1 MADTS
6 VSYQCPNCGA
16 PLQFKPKDKTV
27 TCDYCDTKFDV
38 PTLEALYAQKEA
50 RAAAAD
56 AARKVRWKTD
66 GAGQAWSDDEAA
78 HLQTYTCSS
87 CGAEIVC
94 DENTMA
100 TECCYCG
107 NPTLIPSRFSGM
119 LKPDYVIPFK
129 KTKEEA
135 VAALKQFYQGRW
147 LLPRAFTANNR
158 VEAIQPMYV
167 PFWLFHAQVT
177 ATAAFRAEDDAVF
190 ETPDETLIE
199 TSIYHCDR
207 TGTLAFHRIP
217 VDGSQKMDD
226 TYMESIEP
234 FDYSEMVPFSPAY
247 FAGYLADK
255 YDIDAEAAVPRADER
270 LSQSA
275 FAILE
280 DTVDNHQRR
289 TFEDG
294 VVHKD
299 EGTVEYAMAPVWILT
314 TRYDGK
320 PHTFMMNGQTGK
332 MAGSLPY
339 DKAKSYEYGAALA
352 VVLVPVLYFLAKF
365 VIIGSGLL

>member
-1 MADTS
+1 M
-6 VSYQCPNCGA
+6 
-16 PLQFKPKDKTV
+16 
-27 TCDYCDTKFDV
+27 
-38 PTLEALYAQKEA
+38 
-50 RAAAAD
+50 
-56 AARKVRWKTD
+56 
-66 GAGQAWSDDEAA
+66 
-78 HLQTYTCSS
+78 
-87 CGAEIVC
+87 
-94 DENTMA
+94 
-100 TECCYCG
+100 
-107 NPTLIPSRFSGM
+107 
-119 LKPDYVIPFK
+119 
-129 KTKEEA
+129 
-135 VAALKQFYQGRW
+135 AALKQFYQGRW

-177 ATAAFRAEDDAVF
+177 ATAAFRVEDDAVF

-207 TGTLAFHRIP
+207 TGTLAFPRIP

-280 DTVDNHQRR
+280 ETVDNHQRR

-320 PHTFMMNGQTGK
+320 PYTFMMNGQTGK

-365 VIIGSGLL
+365 VMIGSGLL

>member
-6 VSYQCPNCGA
+6 VSYKCPNCGA
-16 PLQFKPKDKTV
+16 PLQFNPKAKSV

-38 PTLEALYAQKEA
+38 QTLEALYAQKEA
-50 RAAAAD
+50 RAAEAD
-56 AARKVRWKTD
+56 AARQVRWKTEE
-66 GAGQAWSDDEAA
+66 AGQDWSDEEAA

-129 KTKEEA
+129 KTKDEA

-147 LLPRAFTANNR
+147 LLPKAFTAHNR

-177 ATAAFRAEDDAVF
+177 ASAAFRAEDDAVF
-190 ETPDETLIE
+190 ETPDETIIE

-207 TGTLAFHRIP
+207 TGSLAFHRIP

-226 TYMESIEP
+226 TYMESCLLYTS
-234 FDYSEMVPFSPAY
+234 DA
-247 FAGYLADK
+247 AD
-255 YDIDAEAAVPRADER
+255 DAFRV
-270 LSQSA
+270 
-275 FAILE
+275 
-280 DTVDNHQRR
+280 
-289 TFEDG
+289 
-294 VVHKD
+294 
-299 EGTVEYAMAPVWILT
+299 
-314 TRYDGK
+314 
-320 PHTFMMNGQTGK
+320 
-332 MAGSLPY
+332 
-339 DKAKSYEYGAALA
+339 
-352 VVLVPVLYFLAKF
+352 
-365 VIIGSGLL
+365 